1 MLFSFNIIKPC
12 VRMLG
17 RLVRPVLQRCATARH
32 ISTTLLPEDI
42 ELLRTTCWDFAE
54 QELKPI
60 AGEIDKE
67 HKYPL
72 EQVMRVE
79 L

>member
-1 MLFSFNIIKPC
+1 
-12 VRMLG
+12 MLG
-17 RLVRPVLQRCATARH
+17 RLVRPVLQRCTAARH

-67 HKYPL
+67 HKYPA
-72 EQVMRVE
+72 EQVRSERRHFEMICF